1 LNILTLCTGNVAR
14 SVMLGYMLTTLATA
28 SGEDWRVR
36 SAGTHV
42 IEGSAMSGR
51 TRNALM
57 AIDELEGH
65 HYNAHRSHQ
74 LSDED
79 VAWADVIL
87 ASEAAHVL
95 FVRRHFA
102 ASAVKTVQLHQFVR
116 FAPLDAP
123 LSGQLDVIGA
133 IEPSVQF
140 DVADPAGGD
149 QLVYDQCALQLWELA
164 QVFAML
170 VGEGTD

>member
-1 LNILTLCTGNVAR
+1 
-14 SVMLGYMLTTLATA
+14 MLGYMLTTLAEA
-28 SGEDWRVR
+28 SGGHWRVR

-57 AIDELEGH
+57 SIDELEGH

-74 LSDED
+74 LSDAD

-87 ASEAAHVL
+87 ASEAAHVH

-102 ASAVKTVQLHQFVR
+102 AGAIKTVQLHQFVR
-116 FAPLDAP
+116 FAPLDAT
-123 LSGQLDVIGA
+123 LDEQLGVVGA
-133 IEPSVQF
+133 IEPSAQF

-149 QLVYDQCALQLWELA
+149 QLVYDQCARQLWELA
-164 QVFAML
+164 QVFALL
-170 VGEGTD
+170 VSEETG